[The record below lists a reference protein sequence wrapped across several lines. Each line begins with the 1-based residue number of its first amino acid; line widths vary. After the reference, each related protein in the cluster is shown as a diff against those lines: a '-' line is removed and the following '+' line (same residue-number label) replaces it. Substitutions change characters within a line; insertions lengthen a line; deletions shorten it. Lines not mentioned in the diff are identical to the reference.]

1 MFAESRV
8 RLSCLAQTID
18 FKTCAVGEGEKNPDG
33 KSLIYLFDME
43 HNKLT
48 STLVFHE
55 HGVQCLKFAQVN
67 NLHYLI
73 SVATKRENSL
83 VIWDYNQGLPMNSI
97 LLPSHSTNQI
107 VINQSQQNDDSES
120 FEFFAVGSK
129 GFFAFF
135 LFDAES
141 SELKSAE
148 GNLSKYPQLYAS
160 DFVCAAYT

>member
-1 MFAESRV
+1 MA
-8 RLSCLAQTID
+8 CLAQTTD

-55 HGVQCLKFAQVN
+55 HGVQCLKFASVN
-67 NLHYLI
+67 NNHYLI
-73 SVATKRENSL
+73 SVASKRENSL
-83 VIWDYNQGLPMNSI
+83 VVWDYQQGLPMNSI

-107 VINQSQQNDDSES
+107 VIGLNQNNEEADT

-135 LFDAES
+135 LFDGES

-148 GNLSKYPQLYAS
+148 GNLSKYP
-160 DFVCAAYT
+160 